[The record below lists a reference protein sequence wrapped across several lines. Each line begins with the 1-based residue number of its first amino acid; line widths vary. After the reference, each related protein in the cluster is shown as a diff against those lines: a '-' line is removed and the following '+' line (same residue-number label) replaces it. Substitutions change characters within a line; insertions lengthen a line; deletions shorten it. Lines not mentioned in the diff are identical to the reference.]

1 MIAPSLY
8 TPTAVLRF
16 WVPEIILLRFA
27 RALLLVLLVVLAF
40 YAGLLWRANT
50 PKTADQ
56 ATSEAAV
63 AEASTGVATTA
74 ARPLARGT
82 ALDADEQAT
91 VDLFRRASPAVV
103 YITTVEVRRDFF
115 TMNDYAVPRGAGSGF
130 VWDDDGHIVTNFH
143 VIQGAQA
150 AQVTLGDQST
160 WSAELVGTA
169 PEKDLAVL
177 RIDPRGKKLDP
188 LPVGTSADL
197 LVGQKVFAIGNP
209 FGLDHTLTTGVIS
222 AVGREIDSLDRDRT
236 RIEDVIQTDAAIN
249 PGNSGG
255 PLLDSAGRLIGVNT
269 QIYSPSGASAGIGF
283 AIPVDTVSWAVP
295 QLISSGHI
303 VRPALGIY
311 PLADNVAARAGIEGV
326 MFVRVEEGGPAAK
339 AGLRPLRRDARGR
352 VLPGDAI
359 VAIDGTP
366 IRSRADLTLALERRE
381 VGEEVTVTYVRDGEE
396 RKVRVKL
403 QAQ

>member
-1 MIAPSLY
+1 MLPSVIAPE
-8 TPTAVLRF
+8 TTD
-16 WVPEIILLRFA
+16 LRFA
-27 RALLLVLLVVLAF
+27 RALLLTLLVALAF
-40 YAGLLWRANT
+40 YAGLVWRDGARAPSPAGEIT
-50 PKTADQ
+50 P
-56 ATSEAAV
+56 AAAPDPTPV
-63 AEASTGVATTA
+63 PRLS
-74 ARPLARGT
+74 
-82 ALDADEQAT
+82 ALDPDEQAT
-91 VDLFRRASPAVV
+91 VDLFRRASPSVV
-103 YITTVEVRRDFF
+103 YITTLAVRRDFI

-130 VWDDDGHIVTNFH
+130 VWDDEGHIVTNFH

-160 WSAELVGTA
+160 WNAELVGSA

-177 RIDPRGKKLDP
+177 RIEAPAEVLEP

-283 AIPVDTVSWAVP
+283 AIPVDTVAWAVP
-295 QLISSGHI
+295 QLITSGRI
-303 VRPALGIY
+303 MRPALGIY
-311 PLADNVAARAGIEGV
+311 PLADAVARRAGIEGV
-326 MFVRVEEGGPAAK
+326 MFVRVETGGPADR
-339 AGLRPLRRDARGR
+339 AGLRPLRRDRSGA
-352 VLPGDAI
+352 VVPGDVI
-359 VAIDGTP
+359 VKIDDAP
-366 IRSRADLTLALERRE
+366 IRSRADLTLVLERRE
-381 VGEEVTVTYVRDGEE
+381 VGEDVTVTYVRDGEE
-396 RKVRVKL
+396 REVEVRL

>member
-1 MIAPSLY
+1 
-8 TPTAVLRF
+8 
-16 WVPEIILLRFA
+16 LRFA
-27 RALLLVLLVVLAF
+27 RALLFALLFALAF
-40 YAGLLWRANT
+40 YAGLLWRAA
-50 PKTADQ
+50 PAPEI
-56 ATSEAAV
+56 SPAA
-63 AEASTGVATTA
+63 APAASTAPTPVART
-74 ARPLARGT
+74 T

-91 VDLFRRASPAVV
+91 IELFRRASPSVV

-143 VIQGAQA
+143 VIQGVQG

-160 WSAELVGTA
+160 WNAELVGTA

-177 RIDPRGKKLDP
+177 RIDAPRKTLQP

-197 LVGQKVFAIGNP
+197 QVGQKVFAIGNP

-295 QLISSGHI
+295 QLIASGHI
-303 VRPALGIY
+303 MRPALGIY
-311 PLADNVAARAGIEGV
+311 PLADSVAARAGIEGV
-326 MFVRVEEGGPAAK
+326 MFVRVDDGGPADL

-352 VLPGDAI
+352 VVPGDVI
-359 VAIDGTP
+359 VAIDGRP
-366 IRSRADLTLALERRE
+366 IRSRADLMLALERRE
-381 VGEEVTVTYVRDGEE
+381 VGEEVTVTYLRDGHE
-396 RKVRVKL
+396 REVEVEL

>member
-1 MIAPSLY
+1 M
-8 TPTAVLRF
+8 TD
-16 WVPEIILLRFA
+16 LRFA
-27 RALLLVLLVVLAF
+27 RALLLTLLVALAF
-40 YAGLLWRANT
+40 YAGLLWRAA
-50 PKTADQ
+50 PAREI
-56 ATSEAAV
+56 SPGAAP
-63 AEASTGVATTA
+63 AASTLPTPVART
-74 ARPLARGT
+74 T
-82 ALDADEQAT
+82 ALDTDEQAT
-91 VDLFRRASPAVV
+91 IELFRRASPAVV
-103 YITTVEVRRDFF
+103 YITTVEMRRDFF

-130 VWDDDGHIVTNFH
+130 VWDNRGHIVTNFH
-143 VIQGAQA
+143 VVQDAQG

-160 WSAELVGTA
+160 WNAELVGTA

-177 RIDPRGKKLDP
+177 RIEARGEALQS

-197 LVGQKVFAIGNP
+197 QVGQKVYAIGNP

-222 AVGREIDSLDRDRT
+222 AVGREIDSLDQDRT

-295 QLISSGHI
+295 QLIASGRI
-303 VRPALGIY
+303 MRPALGIY
-311 PLADNVAARAGIEGV
+311 PLSDAVAQRAGIEGV
-326 MFVRVEEGGPAAK
+326 MFVRVEEGGPADS
-339 AGLRPLRRDARGR
+339 AGLRPLRRDSRGR
-352 VLPGDAI
+352 VLPGDVI
-359 VAIDGTP
+359 VAIDGRP

-381 VGEEVTVTYVRDGEE
+381 VGDEVTVTYVRDDQE
-396 RKVRVKL
+396 REVRLKL

>member
-1 MIAPSLY
+1 
-8 TPTAVLRF
+8 
-16 WVPEIILLRFA
+16 
-27 RALLLVLLVVLAF
+27 
-40 YAGLLWRANT
+40 
-50 PKTADQ
+50 
-56 ATSEAAV
+56 
-63 AEASTGVATTA
+63 
-74 ARPLARGT
+74 
-82 ALDADEQAT
+82 
-91 VDLFRRASPAVV
+91 VV
-103 YITTVEVRRDFF
+103 YITTVEMRRDFF

-160 WSAELVGTA
+160 WNAELVGYA

-177 RIDPRGKKLDP
+177 RVEARADLLEP

-222 AVGREIDSLDRDRT
+222 AVGREIESLDRDNT

-295 QLISSGHI
+295 QLISSGRI
-303 VRPALGIY
+303 MRPALGIY
-311 PLADNVAARAGIEGV
+311 PLADAVAQRAGIEGV
-326 MFVRVEEGGPAAK
+326 MFVRVEEGGPADR
-339 AGLRPLRRDARGR
+339 AGLRPLRRDQRGR
-352 VLPGDAI
+352 VVPGDVI
-359 VAIDGTP
+359 VEIDGSP
-366 IRSRADLTLALERRE
+366 IRSRADLTLVLERKEVGDQVVVTYQRDGVERE
-381 VGEEVTVTYVRDGEE
+381 V
-396 RKVRVKL
+396 RVEL